1 MKMDRRIDMA
11 VALGFVLAGLLVIW
25 QATLIKQGVM
35 RDPVGPRAAF
45 YLCGGIM
52 ALGGLWVAL
61 RNGLALRVGAGIL
74 GEAEGTEDT
83 PGHPARFARAAA
95 LAGLCFGYA
104 LLFNPLGYLIA
115 TPLFLLAALRLMGQ
129 RQWGWNL
136 LIAVVFTLLAYLVFA
151 KVLGVRMPHGPL
163 TDLFRQLGWITL

>member
-1 MKMDRRIDMA
+1 MDRRIDMA

-52 ALGGLWVAL
+52 ALGGLWIVL
-61 RNGLALRVGAGIL
+61 RNWLAMRAGAGL
-74 GEAEGTEDT
+74 LANNEGTEDT

-95 LAGLCFGYA
+95 LAALCLAYA

-115 TPLFLLAALRLMGQ
+115 TPLFLLSALFLMGQ
-129 RQWGWNL
+129 RHWGWNL
-136 LIAVVFTLLAYLVFA
+136 AVAAIFTLIAYLVFA

-163 TDLFRQLGWITL
+163 TDLFRQLGWIRL

>member
-1 MKMDRRIDMA
+1 MDRRIDMA

-52 ALGGLWVAL
+52 ALGGLWIVL
-61 RNGLALRVGAGIL
+61 RNWLAMRAGAGL
-74 GEAEGTEDT
+74 LANNEGTEDT
-83 PGHPARFARAAA
+83 PGHPARFVRAAA
-95 LAGLCFGYA
+95 LAALCLAYA

-115 TPLFLLAALRLMGQ
+115 TPLFLLSALFLMGQ
-129 RQWGWNL
+129 RHWGWNL
-136 LIAVVFTLLAYLVFA
+136 AVAALFTLIAYLVFA

-163 TDLFRQLGWITL
+163 TDLFRQLGWIRL